1 MLVRVFIALVYVP
14 CFLVGTP
21 ANILSLFYFCRS
33 RSHLSSLL
41 HLLMN
46 LADLTMCLLIV
57 PPLVLNNLTQ
67 GEPLPFSWEPYCVG
81 WYLLQMMATRYS
93 IFLIGVISLLRT
105 WLVMR
110 PLALVPRRK
119 ILVLLPSY
127 LAYIL
132 ARFLFFHF
140 NNLKPE
146 YFIGVRHCIIISYAK
161 EAFLYGVLACDFLEI
176 VIPTIIIVSSCAI
189 TVVHLNRAPLQ
200 RATVGSAKRKA
211 TITVIILT
219 VVYIFFNLPCV
230 IDRIIVLV
238 ERVSQAKVSV
248 YMKLYLYSPE
258 WYFAVKSSVVGLV
271 FMGSITSTI
280 NPLVFIVRM
289 KMLSRLRQ
297 RRDSQRTFNRSR
309 NNTSAIELGRISP
322 FPVQRMSQITS
333 YSA

>member
-1 MLVRVFIALVYVP
+1 MPVRVFIALVYLP

-21 ANILSLFYFCRS
+21 ANLLSLVYFS
-33 RSHLSSLL
+33 RSGCRLSSLL

-46 LADLTMCLLIV
+46 LADLTMCLLIA

-81 WYLLQMMATRYS
+81 WYLLQMVATRYS

-132 ARFLFFHF
+132 ARFLFFHA

-146 YFIGVRHCIIISYAK
+146 YFIGVRHCIIISHAS
-161 EAFLYGVLACDFLEI
+161 EAFLFGILACDFLEI

-189 TVVHLNRAPLQ
+189 TVTHLNRSPLQ

-219 VVYIFFNLPCV
+219 VIYIFFNLPCV
-230 IDRIIVLV
+230 IDKLIVLV
-238 ERVSQAKVSV
+238 ERLSSAKVSV
-248 YMKLYLYSPE
+248 YRNLYWYNPE
-258 WYFAVKSSVVGLV
+258 WYFALKSSVVALA
-271 FMGSITSTI
+271 FMGSITSAI

-289 KMLSRLRQ
+289 KMLSRLRNH
-297 RRDSQRTFNRSR
+297 RDSQRTFNRSR
-309 NNTSAIELGRISP
+309 MNTSAIELGRISP
-322 FPVQRMSQITS
+322 FPVQRMSQITRD
-333 YSA
+333 SA